1 MLKKLKETIEYLK
14 LKVDLK
20 PEVGIILG
28 TGLGSLVNEIDI
40 LHTIPYESI
49 PNFPV
54 STVAGHHG
62 QLIFGTMSGRNIV
75 AMQGRFHYYEGYTMQ
90 ELTFPVRV
98 MHFLGIKLLV
108 LSNASGGLNPD
119 FEVGDI
125 MVIDDHINLMK
136 DNPLI
141 GKNES
146 EIGMRFPDMGHAY
159 DQELIRKAFAIGEK
173 QKISLKRGIYV
184 AVSGPTYETPAEYR
198 YIRIIGGDAV
208 GMSTVPEVIAARHMG
223 LRCFAVSIISDL
235 GVPGKIVEIS
245 HQHVID
251 AASAAEPKMTQLLR
265 ELLLE
270 SVGLPFPAV
279 ADLRTAIK
287 ILDPQT
293 YTILEK
299 AGKL

>member
-1 MLKKLKETIEYLK
+1 MLKKIRETIEYLEA
-14 LKVDLK
+14 KVSIK

-28 TGLGSLVNEIDI
+28 TGLGGLVNELEIS
-40 LHTIPYESI
+40 HRIPYEFI

-54 STVAGHHG
+54 STVDGHHG
-62 QLIFGTMSGRNIV
+62 QLIFGTMSGKNIV
-75 AMQGRFHYYEGYTMQ
+75 ALQGRFHYYEGYSMQ

-98 MHFLGIKLLV
+98 MRFLGIELLV
-108 LSNASGGLNPD
+108 LSNASGGLHPD
-119 FEVGDI
+119 FEIGDVMI
-125 MVIDDHINLMK
+125 IEDHINLMK

-146 EIGMRFPDMGHAY
+146 EIGMRFPDMSNAY
-159 DQELIRKAFAIGEK
+159 DPALVRKALQIGDK
-173 QKISLKRGIYV
+173 LKIGLKKGVYV

-265 ELLLE
+265 ELLNE
-270 SVGLPFPAV
+270 
-279 ADLRTAIK
+279 I
-287 ILDPQT
+287 
-293 YTILEK
+293 
-299 AGKL
+299 